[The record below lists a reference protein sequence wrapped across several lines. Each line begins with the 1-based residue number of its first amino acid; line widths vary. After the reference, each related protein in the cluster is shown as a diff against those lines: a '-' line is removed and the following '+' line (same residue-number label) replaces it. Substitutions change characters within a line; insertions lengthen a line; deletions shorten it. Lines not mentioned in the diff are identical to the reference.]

1 MFTLNVRTKF
11 SHKGFLTM
19 QTSSNTSHKNN
30 AYDSQAQNSQTDIS
44 KSAKIRS
51 IIAASSGN
59 LVEWFDFYIYA
70 FSAVYFAHTF
80 STSDNPTIQQ
90 INAFGIFALGF
101 FMRPIGSWLFGSLA
115 DKIGRKSSMV
125 ISVVLMAFGSFMIA
139 FLPSKDSVGEFAV
152 LFLLI
157 ARLIQGL
164 SVGGE
169 YGIAATYL
177 SELASEG
184 RRGFYSSFQ
193 YVTLIGG
200 QLLAV
205 ASISI
210 MLYFYTEAEMKEWA
224 WRVLFVV
231 GGILAL
237 GSLFVR
243 SIMTESAQDLDKHE
257 DRGTLKALLQS
268 WKPFLL
274 VVGITSGGSLAFYTI
289 TTYTKTFMINSA
301 HISTTTSNSIM
312 LYALFLLMIMQPLF
326 GLLGDKIGHKRSL
339 IIFAALAMCGIYPLF
354 MLLSKAG
361 LSGNHYL
368 AFGVI
373 MALFV
378 ILSFYTSVAGIFKAK
393 LFPMHIRAL
402 GTGFGY
408 AIPNAIF
415 GGSAQYVALNFK
427 NAGIENGFFIYVTI
441 MMTIVLIVALL
452 LPKKGIIN

>member
-1 MFTLNVRTKF
+1 MTKE
-11 SHKGFLTM
+11 LT
-19 QTSSNTSHKNN
+19 K
-30 AYDSQAQNSQTDIS
+30 AQ
-44 KSAKIRS
+44 KIRS

-70 FSAVYFAHTF
+70 FTAVYFAHNF
-80 STSDNPTIQQ
+80 SNSDNPTIQQ
-90 INAFGIFALGF
+90 ISAFGVFAAGF

-125 ISVVLMAFGSFMIA
+125 FSVILMAVGSFLIA
-139 FLPSKDSVGEFAV
+139 ALPSKESVGDLAII
-152 LFLLI
+152 LLLI

-177 SELASEG
+177 SELATKG

-210 MLYFYTEAEMKEWA
+210 MLLFFSEQEMNDYA
-224 WRVLFVV
+224 WRILFVV

-243 SIMTESAQDLDKHE
+243 SVMSESATELHKHE
-257 DRGTLKALLQS
+257 DRGSFKALFSTS
-268 WKPFLL
+268 WKPFLII
-274 VVGITSGGSLAFYTI
+274 VGITAGGSLTFYTI

-301 HISTTTSNSIM
+301 GFDKALSNNIM
-312 LYALFLLMIMQPLF
+312 LAALFVLMIIQPIF
-326 GLLGDKIGHKRSL
+326 GLIGDKIGHKNSL
-339 IIFAALAMCGIYPLF
+339 LIYAVLAFLGIYPLF
-354 MLLSKAG
+354 MLLKISADTP
-361 LSGNHYL
+361 LL
-368 AFGVI
+368 AFCSI
-373 MALFV
+373 LALFV

-393 LFPMHIRAL
+393 LFPEHIRAL
-402 GTGFGY
+402 GTGLSY
-408 AIPNAIF
+408 AVANAIF
-415 GGSAQYVALNFK
+415 GGSAPFVALQFKNYGFENFFFVYVAAMMIFV
-427 NAGIENGFFIYVTI
+427 FFV
-441 MMTIVLIVALL
+441 VLL
-452 LPKKGIIN
+452 LPKKALLD